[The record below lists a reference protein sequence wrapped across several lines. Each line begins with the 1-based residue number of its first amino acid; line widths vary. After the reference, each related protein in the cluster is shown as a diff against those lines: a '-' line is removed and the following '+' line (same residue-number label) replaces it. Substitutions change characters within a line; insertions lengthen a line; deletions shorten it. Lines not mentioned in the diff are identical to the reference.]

1 MSPRAQPVVRT
12 CIGCRQRV
20 EVDAAANVAR
30 LVIGKDHTLAVS
42 AGSNGRGVWVHV
54 DGSCLERGLTTKALA
69 RGFRR
74 DVSTLVVPTD
84 LSRSLYKISTPPS

>member
-20 EVDAAANVAR
+20 DVDAAANVAR

-42 AGSNGRGVWVHV
+42 AGSNGRGVWV
-54 DGSCLERGLTTKALA
+54 DGPCLERGLTTKALA

-74 DVSTLVVPTD
+74 DVSTLVLPTD
-84 LSRSLYKISTPPS
+84 LSRSLY